1 MNQSRAIHMSHKS
14 LAMVHEDNNYPI
26 ATNDENH
33 LSDMERAR
41 GAQEIMDQW
50 RRQNKCGY
58 VPVMS

>member
-1 MNQSRAIHMSHKS
+1 MSHKS

-58 VPVMS
+58 VPARCQ